1 MIKNKFLKSLISLVS
16 GTLLSKVIAFSILPL
31 ITRMYTVDD
40 FGQMS
45 LTLSLM
51 VTLAPILHFG
61 YGFAIPLSKS
71 ENSRKVLYK
80 LSLFVSLFSA
90 TFILLLFLA
99 LNHLSFNITGL
110 NDLDVTL
117 VVLGAFFLA
126 FLEINTQSQIKSRKF
141 KLVSI
146 NLVSRSVFSSMT
158 KLILGWFSC
167 ANGLFIGVVTQDI
180 PMSIYYFFK
189 EKSVVLKPISK
200 KRFKKVCFAYSV
212 FPKFRLPSNL
222 SLVLSSQAPLILCG
236 IFYSV
241 MEVGLLGVA
250 LNVVAL
256 PSSLMANSIS
266 QVFYGE
272 ILKIGPNN
280 KEHIKKLLVKTNL
293 WIVIISLP
301 PVLILMFFS
310 EEIFIFVFGNDWS
323 VSGKFASILCVY
335 VVFQVCAVVSIKT
348 LHLFNEQKK
357 LLNINIFRLVFG
369 SSVFIIFGI
378 SDISIDIALAVYS
391 FFMALSYSRTIAI
404 CWRKCN
410 EVI

>member
-1 MIKNKFLKSLISLVS
+1 
-16 GTLLSKVIAFSILPL
+16 
-31 ITRMYTVDD
+31 
-40 FGQMS
+40 
-45 LTLSLM
+45 
-51 VTLAPILHFG
+51 
-61 YGFAIPLSKS
+61 
-71 ENSRKVLYK
+71 
-80 LSLFVSLFSA
+80 
-90 TFILLLFLA
+90 
-99 LNHLSFNITGL
+99 
-110 NDLDVTL
+110 
-117 VVLGAFFLA
+117 
-126 FLEINTQSQIKSRKF
+126 
-141 KLVSI
+141 
-146 NLVSRSVFSSMT
+146 
-158 KLILGWFSC
+158 
-167 ANGLFIGVVTQDI
+167 
-180 PMSIYYFFK
+180 
-189 EKSVVLKPISK
+189 
-200 KRFKKVCFAYSV
+200 
-212 FPKFRLPSNL
+212 
-222 SLVLSSQAPLILCG
+222 
-236 IFYSV
+236 

-323 VSGKFASILCVY
+323 ISGKFASILCVY

-357 LLNINIFRLVFG
+357 LLNINIFRLIFG
-369 SSVFIIFGI
+369 SGVFIILGGA
-378 SDISIDIALAVYS
+378 DISIDITLSVYS

-404 CWRKCN
+404 CWRRCN